1 MSFINKFFIKGRR
14 ITMAIDRRIRKTKAL
29 LRSGLT
35 DLMKQKPVNKITVKE
50 LADYVDINRGTF
62 YLHHKDI
69 FDLLSSIESELM
81 QELKDVFDKYNFEKQ
96 QIEPLLFLTDI
107 FHFLDHN
114 AEIVTVLLS
123 SNGDILF
130 IDQMKEFVKEKC
142 LNNWMHTY
150 SVSDPIRYEYFY
162 AFIINGIIGL
172 FQAWLERNRKESPEE
187 IAHMAERI
195 ICQGIETLNESQKSP
210 ILAIF

>member
-1 MSFINKFFIKGRR
+1 MSFINKIFIKGRR

>member
-1 MSFINKFFIKGRR
+1 MSFINKIFIKGRR

-150 SVSDPIRYEYFY
+150 SVSDPIQYEYFY
-162 AFIINGIIGL
+162 AFIINGIIGV
-172 FQAWLERNRKESPEE
+172 FQA
-187 IAHMAERI
+187 
-195 ICQGIETLNESQKSP
+195 
-210 ILAIF
+210 